1 MKMMESLTRR
11 AMSGF
16 VLLCA
21 CVAIGCGDDVPKGVI
36 VKGKIVKGG
45 QPLAVPRSD
54 IGLGWVQV
62 ELVPD
67 GKTEGTETTRTKED
81 GSFEFQ
87 GEGKGIAAGKY
98 RLAVFHFEQGP
109 IADGLKGA
117 FSAVNSK
124 INVDVPADKT
134 GSFVDLGTIELDAP
148 AAK

>member
-1 MKMMESLTRR
+1 MKMNESLTRR
-11 AMSGF
+11 ALLGLA
-16 VLLCA
+16 LLCGGM
-21 CVAIGCGDDVPKGVI
+21 AIGCGDDVPKGVI
-36 VKGKIVKGG
+36 VKGKILKGG

-62 ELVPD
+62 ELVPE

-81 GSFEFQ
+81 GTFEFQ
-87 GEGKGIAAGKY
+87 GEGKGIAVGKY
-98 RLAVFHFEQGP
+98 RLAVYHFEQGP

-134 GSFVDLGTIELDAP
+134 GSFVDLGAIELDAP
-148 AAK
+148 AKK